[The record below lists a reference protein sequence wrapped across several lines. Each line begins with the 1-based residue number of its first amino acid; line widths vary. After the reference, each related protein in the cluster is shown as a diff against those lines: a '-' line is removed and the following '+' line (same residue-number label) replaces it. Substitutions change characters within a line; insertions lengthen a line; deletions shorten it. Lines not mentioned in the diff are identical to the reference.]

1 LEGPVLGSYSFY
13 ISTLVVYFGIDLL
26 CAWSLNLQY
35 GYAGVINFAF
45 IVFQAAGAYAASVV
59 VLGSDKG
66 LDSYQTYILGSKV
79 PFPLPLVAAALAGA
93 FLSGLIG
100 LFALRRIRRDYQAA
114 VMLIVS
120 LILFQVVS
128 ADVHLFNGSNG
139 LTGIPQPFETSLGF
153 SLSTYQWIYAG
164 WVLVL
169 CVGVYFVVQAL
180 CKSSFGR
187 ALKAIRDQEDAAASL
202 GLNGTLLRMHVF
214 IIGGAIAG
222 LSGGLLVEFIGAWS
236 PGSWGYAETF
246 VIFTALLVGGVGN
259 NRAMVIGTLIVPII
273 VLEIPT
279 FLPAFGYPGLV
290 DAIQWMVIGLLWMLF
305 LLVRPRGLFPEHR
318 YIATRPGSL
327 ALRTGLRG
335 FGTRVLTLGRPEHS
349 VAKSFAQPARSTAL
363 DEEPSF
369 ERDIEVPLSA
379 PVAVTDSVART
390 GPHEP
395 ESRKTLTL
403 DTRAR
408 EPVLVAKELVVR
420 YGGVAAVQGV
430 SLEVF
435 PGEIVGL
442 IGPNGAGK
450 SSVLAALAGQ
460 MRARDGVIRL
470 GGQDVTRSSSYARA
484 RLGLARTFQ
493 TTSEFPAMTVFEN
506 LMVSSRGAAG
516 ASLWHVAG
524 RWRTN
529 RAEDLAAESR
539 AWEVLDRFEMT
550 ETANA
555 YGAELSGGQRR
566 LVEIMRCLMRD
577 PALLLL
583 DEPMVGVA
591 PHLVKKISS
600 DLRSVADE
608 GIGMVLVEHALEVV
622 RTLCDRV
629 VVMALGRV
637 IAEGSYG
644 EVVTDQGVRDAYLG

>member
-1 LEGPVLGSYSFY
+1 MGAYSFY
-13 ISTLVVYFGIDLL
+13 LSTLLVYFAIDLL

-59 VLGSDKG
+59 VLGSDTG
-66 LDSYQTYILGSKV
+66 INSYQTYILGAQV
-79 PFPLPLVAAALAGA
+79 PFPLPLVAAAFAGA
-93 FLSGLIG
+93 FLSGLVG

-139 LTGIPQPFETSLGF
+139 LTGIAHPLQASLGV

-164 WVLVL
+164 WVLAI
-169 CVGVYFVVQAL
+169 CVGMYFVVQAL
-180 CKSSFGR
+180 CRSSWGR
-187 ALKAIRDQEDAAASL
+187 ALKAIRDQEDAATTL
-202 GLNGTLLRMHVF
+202 GLNGTLLRMEVF

-236 PGSWGYAETF
+236 PGAWGYAETF

-259 NRAMVIGTLIVPII
+259 NRGMLLGVLIVPII
-273 VLEIPT
+273 VLQIPT

-305 LLVRPRGLFPEHR
+305 LLVRPRGLLPERR
-318 YIATRPGSL
+318 YVAIRPGSQSS
-327 ALRTGLRG
+327 RGGLRRLAA
-335 FGTRVLTLGRPEHS
+335 RVLTLGRDHGVAGPFVRFPRVTATEHEPPLGERGALPGGL
-349 VAKSFAQPARSTAL
+349 VAAMSS
-363 DEEPSF
+363 E
-369 ERDIEVPLSA
+369 
-379 PVAVTDSVART
+379 T
-390 GPHEP
+390 GTSPHEHVGGIA
-395 ESRKTLTL
+395 LGL
-403 DTRAR
+403 DAPAR
-408 EPVLVAKELVVR
+408 EPVMVAQELVVR

-460 MRARDGVIRL
+460 LRPRGGVIRL
-470 GGQDVTRSSSYARA
+470 CGRDVTRSSPYARA

-506 LMVSSRGAAG
+506 LLVSSRGATG

-529 RAEDLAAESR
+529 RAEDQAAEAR

-600 DLRSVADE
+600 DLRAVANE

-637 IAEGSYG
+637 IAEGSYD

>member
-1 LEGPVLGSYSFY
+1 LGSYSFY
-13 ISTLVVYFGIDLL
+13 LSTLLVYFGIDLL

-59 VLGSDKG
+59 VLGSDTG
-66 LDSYQTYILGSKV
+66 LGAYQTYILGMQV

-139 LTGIPQPFETSLGF
+139 LTGIAHPFQASLGVT
-153 SLSTYQWIYAG
+153 LSTYQWIYAG
-164 WVLVL
+164 WVLAI
-169 CVGVYFVVQAL
+169 CVVVYFVVQAL
-180 CKSSFGR
+180 CKSSWGR

-273 VLEIPT
+273 VLEVPT

-305 LLVRPRGLFPEHR
+305 LLVRPRGLFPERR
-318 YIATRPGSL
+318 YIAKRPGSP
-327 ALRTGLRG
+327 ALRGGLRG
-335 FGTRVLTLGRPEHS
+335 LAARVLTLGRPEHS
-349 VAKSFAQPARSTAL
+349 ATDSFARPARSTAL
-363 DEEPSF
+363 DPEPSRG
-369 ERDIEVPLSA
+369 EREIEVPLA
-379 PVAVTDSVART
+379 GPVAVTGSGAGT
-390 GPHEP
+390 STHELVGT
-395 ESRKTLTL
+395 KALKL
-403 DTRAR
+403 DTPAR
-408 EPVLVAKELVVR
+408 EPVMIAKELVVR

-460 MRARDGVIRL
+460 MRARGGEIRL
-470 GGQDVTRSSSYARA
+470 GGQDVTRSSPYARA

-506 LMVSSRGAAG
+506 LLVSSRGATG
-516 ASLWHVAG
+516 ASLWHVAS

-529 RAEDLAAESR
+529 RAEDQAAETR

-550 ETANA
+550 DTANA

-637 IAEGSYG
+637 IAEGSYD
-644 EVVTDQGVRDAYLG
+644 EVVADKGVRDAYLG

>member
-1 LEGPVLGSYSFY
+1 MGSYSFY
-13 ISTLVVYFGIDLL
+13 ISTLVVYFAIDLL

-59 VLGSDKG
+59 VLGSDTG
-66 LDSYQTYILGSKV
+66 INSYQTYILGTKV
-79 PFPLPLVAAALAGA
+79 PFPLPLVAAAFAGA
-93 FLSGLIG
+93 FLSGLVG

-120 LILFQVVS
+120 LILFQAVS

-139 LTGIPQPFETSLGF
+139 LTGIPHPFQTSLGV

-164 WVLVL
+164 WVLAI
-169 CVGVYFVVQAL
+169 CVVMYFVVQAL
-180 CKSSFGR
+180 CKSSWGR
-187 ALKAIRDQEDAAASL
+187 ALKAIRDQDDAAGSL
-202 GLNGTLLRMHVF
+202 GLNGTLLRMQVF
-214 IIGGAIAG
+214 MIGGAIAG

-236 PGSWGYAETF
+236 PGAWGYAETF

-259 NRAMVIGTLIVPII
+259 NRGMLLGTLIVPIV
-273 VLEIPT
+273 VLQIPT

-305 LLVRPRGLFPEHR
+305 LLVRPRGLMPERR
-318 YIATRPGSL
+318 YVATRPGSL
-327 ALRTGLRG
+327 APRSALGGLAVRM
-335 FGTRVLTLGRPEHS
+335 LTLGRDHGVAGPHVRSPRVTVPEHPLGEGGPTSTGNVAIMKS
-349 VAKSFAQPARSTAL
+349 VTGTSPEQPVSGPASRL
-363 DEEPSF
+363 D
-369 ERDIEVPLSA
+369 
-379 PVAVTDSVART
+379 VAT
-390 GPHEP
+390 
-395 ESRKTLTL
+395 
-403 DTRAR
+403 R
-408 EPVLVAKELVVR
+408 EPVMVAQELVVR

-430 SLEVF
+430 SFEVF

-460 MRARDGVIRL
+460 LRPRGGVIRL
-470 GGQDVTRSSSYARA
+470 GGRDVTKSPPYARA

-493 TTSEFPAMTVFEN
+493 TTSEFPGMTVFEN
-506 LMVSSRGAAG
+506 LLVSSRGATG

-529 RAEDLAAESR
+529 RAEDRAAEAR

-600 DLRSVADE
+600 DLREVADE
-608 GIGMVLVEHALEVV
+608 GIGMVLVEHALDVV
-622 RTLCDRV
+622 STLCDRV

-637 IAEGSYG
+637 IAQGTYD

>member
-1 LEGPVLGSYSFY
+1 LGSYSFY
-13 ISTLVVYFGIDLL
+13 LSTLLVYFAIDLL

-59 VLGSDKG
+59 VLGSDTG
-66 LDSYQTYILGSKV
+66 INSYETYILGAKV
-79 PFPLPLVAAALAGA
+79 PFPLPLVAAAFAGA
-93 FLSGLIG
+93 FLSGLVG

-120 LILFQVVS
+120 LILFQAVS
-128 ADVHLFNGSNG
+128 ADTHLFNGSNG
-139 LTGIPQPFETSLGF
+139 LTGIAHPLQASLGV

-164 WVLVL
+164 WVSAI
-169 CVGVYFVVQAL
+169 CVVMYFVVQAL
-180 CKSSFGR
+180 CRSSWGR
-187 ALKAIRDQEDAAASL
+187 ALKAIRDQDDAASSL
-202 GLNGTLLRMHVF
+202 GLNGTVLRMQVF

-236 PGSWGYAETF
+236 PGAWGYAETF

-259 NRAMVIGTLIVPII
+259 NRGMLLGTLIVPII
-273 VLEIPT
+273 VLQVPT

-305 LLVRPRGLFPEHR
+305 LLVRPRGLLPER
-318 YIATRPGSL
+318 RNIATRPGSPL
-327 ALRTGLRG
+327 PRSGLQGLVIRM
-335 FGTRVLTLGRPEHS
+335 LTLGRDHS
-349 VAKSFAQPARSTAL
+349 VTEPFVRSPAITAPA
-363 DEEPSF
+363 PSPG
-369 ERDIEVPLSA
+369 EQGEASPAGS
-379 PVAVTDSVART
+379 VAVMRSVT
-390 GPHEP
+390 GSSPHEHVNGHAP
-395 ESRKTLTL
+395 RPDVLT
-403 DTRAR
+403 R
-408 EPVLVAKELVVR
+408 EPVMVAQDLVVR

-430 SLEVF
+430 SLQVF

-450 SSVLAALAGQ
+450 SSLLAALAGQ
-460 MRARDGVIRL
+460 LRPRGGVIRL
-470 GGQDVTRSSSYARA
+470 RGQDVTKSAPYARA

-506 LMVSSRGAAG
+506 LLVSSRGATG

-529 RAEDLAAESR
+529 RAEDQAAEAR

-600 DLRSVADE
+600 DLREVADE

-622 RTLCDRV
+622 STLCDRV

-637 IAEGSYG
+637 IAEGTYD

>member
-1 LEGPVLGSYSFY
+1 MGSYSFY
-13 ISTLVVYFGIDLL
+13 LSTLLVYFGIDLL

-59 VLGSDKG
+59 VLGSDTG
-66 LDSYQTYILGSKV
+66 LGAYQTYIFGMQV

-128 ADVHLFNGSNG
+128 ADIHLFNGSNG
-139 LTGIPQPFETSLGF
+139 LTGIPHPFQASLGVT
-153 SLSTYQWIYAG
+153 LSTYQWIYAG
-164 WVLVL
+164 WVLAI
-169 CVGVYFVVQAL
+169 CVVVYFLVQAL
-180 CKSSFGR
+180 CKSSWGR

-305 LLVRPRGLFPEHR
+305 LLVRPRGLFPERR
-318 YIATRPGSL
+318 YIAKRPGSPP
-327 ALRTGLRG
+327 LRGGLRG
-335 FGTRVLTLGRPEHS
+335 LATRVLTLGRPEHS
-349 VAKSFAQPARSTAL
+349 AADSFARPAHSTAL
-363 DEEPSF
+363 DQEPSLG
-369 ERDIEVPLSA
+369 EREIEVPVAGLVVVTGSA
-379 PVAVTDSVART
+379 AGTST
-390 GPHEP
+390 HELVGT
-395 ESRKTLTL
+395 KALNL
-403 DTRAR
+403 DIPAR
-408 EPVLVAKELVVR
+408 EPVMVAKELVVR

-460 MRARDGVIRL
+460 MRARGGVIRL
-470 GGQDVTRSSSYARA
+470 GGQDVTRSSPYARA

-506 LMVSSRGAAG
+506 LLVSSRGATG
-516 ASLWHVAG
+516 ASLWHVAS

-529 RAEDLAAESR
+529 RAEDQAAEAR

-550 ETANA
+550 DTANA

-600 DLRSVADE
+600 DLRSVADD

-637 IAEGSYG
+637 IAEGSYD
-644 EVVTDQGVRDAYLG
+644 EVVADKGVRDAYLG

>member
-1 LEGPVLGSYSFY
+1 MGAYSFY
-13 ISTLVVYFGIDLL
+13 LSTLLVYFAIDLL

-59 VLGSDKG
+59 VLGSDTG
-66 LDSYQTYILGSKV
+66 INSYQTYILGAQV
-79 PFPLPLVAAALAGA
+79 PFPLPLVAAAFAGA
-93 FLSGLIG
+93 FLSGLVG

-139 LTGIPQPFETSLGF
+139 LTGIAHPLQASLGV

-164 WVLVL
+164 WVLAI
-169 CVGVYFVVQAL
+169 CVGMYFVVQAL
-180 CKSSFGR
+180 CRSSWGR
-187 ALKAIRDQEDAAASL
+187 ALKAIRDQEDAAATL
-202 GLNGTLLRMHVF
+202 GLNGTLLRMEVF

-236 PGSWGYAETF
+236 PGAWGYAETF

-259 NRAMVIGTLIVPII
+259 NRGMLLGVLIVPIL
-273 VLEIPT
+273 VLQIPT

-305 LLVRPRGLFPEHR
+305 LLVRPRGLLPERR
-318 YIATRPGSL
+318 YVAIRLGSQSS
-327 ALRTGLRG
+327 RG
-335 FGTRVLTLGRPEHS
+335 GFRRLTARVLTLGRDHGVAGPFVRSPRVTAPEHEPPLGERGALPAGL
-349 VAKSFAQPARSTAL
+349 VAAKSSEAGTSLHEHVGGIAL
-363 DEEPSF
+363 GLD
-369 ERDIEVPLSA
+369 A
-379 PVAVTDSVART
+379 PV
-390 GPHEP
+390 
-395 ESRKTLTL
+395 
-403 DTRAR
+403 R
-408 EPVLVAKELVVR
+408 EPVMVAQELVVR

-460 MRARDGVIRL
+460 LRPRGGVIRL
-470 GGQDVTRSSSYARA
+470 CGRDVTRSSPYGRA

-506 LMVSSRGAAG
+506 LLVSSRGATG

-529 RAEDLAAESR
+529 RAEDQAAEAR

-600 DLRSVADE
+600 DLRAVANE

-637 IAEGSYG
+637 IAEGSYD

>member
-1 LEGPVLGSYSFY
+1 MGSYSFY
-13 ISTLVVYFGIDLL
+13 LSTLVVYFGIDLL

-59 VLGSDKG
+59 VLGSDTG
-66 LDSYQTYILGSKV
+66 INSYQTYILGTQV
-79 PFPLPLVAAALAGA
+79 PFPLPLVAAAFAGA
-93 FLSGLIG
+93 LLSGLVG

-120 LILFQVVS
+120 LILFQAVS
-128 ADVHLFNGSNG
+128 ADIHLFNGSNG
-139 LTGIPQPFETSLGF
+139 LTGIPHPFQASLGV

-164 WVLVL
+164 WVLAI
-169 CVGVYFVVQAL
+169 CVGMYFVVQAL
-180 CKSSFGR
+180 CRSSWGR
-187 ALKAIRDQEDAAASL
+187 ALRAIRDQDDAASSL
-202 GLNGTLLRMHVF
+202 GLNGTILKMQVF
-214 IIGGAIAG
+214 IIGGAMAG

-259 NRAMVIGTLIVPII
+259 NRGMLLGTLIVPII
-273 VLEIPT
+273 VLEVPT

-305 LLVRPRGLFPEHR
+305 LLVRPRGLLPERR
-318 YIATRPGSL
+318 YVATRPGFPSP
-327 ALRTGLRG
+327 RSGLGG
-335 FGTRVLTLGRPEHS
+335 FAARVLTLGRDHS
-349 VAKSFAQPARSTAL
+349 VADSPVRSPRVTAPKFEPPLAEQGEAPPAGIVPVMKSVTASRSHQRVGANAPSL
-363 DEEPSF
+363 D
-369 ERDIEVPLSA
+369 VP
-379 PVAVTDSVART
+379 
-390 GPHEP
+390 
-395 ESRKTLTL
+395 
-403 DTRAR
+403 AR
-408 EPVLVAKELVVR
+408 EPVMVAQELVVR
-420 YGGVAAVQGV
+420 YGGVLAVQGV

-450 SSVLAALAGQ
+450 SSLLAALAGQ
-460 MRARDGVIRL
+460 LRPRGGVIRL
-470 GGQDVTRSSSYARA
+470 CGRDVTKSPSYARA

-506 LMVSSRGAAG
+506 LLVSSRGATG

-524 RWRTN
+524 RWRMN
-529 RAEDLAAESR
+529 RAEDLAAEAR
-539 AWEVLDRFEMT
+539 VWEVLDRFEMT
-550 ETANA
+550 ESANA

-600 DLRSVADE
+600 DLRQVADE

-622 RTLCDRV
+622 STLCDRV

-637 IAEGSYG
+637 IAEGSYD
-644 EVVTDQGVRDAYLG
+644 EVVTDQGVRDAYIG

>member
-1 LEGPVLGSYSFY
+1 MGSYSFY
-13 ISTLVVYFGIDLL
+13 LSTLLVYFAIDLL

-59 VLGSDKG
+59 VLGSDTG
-66 LDSYQTYILGSKV
+66 INSYETYILGAKV
-79 PFPLPLVAAALAGA
+79 PFPLPLVAAAFAGA
-93 FLSGLIG
+93 FLSGLVG

-120 LILFQVVS
+120 LILFQAVS
-128 ADVHLFNGSNG
+128 ADTHLFNGSNG
-139 LTGIPQPFETSLGF
+139 LTGIAHPLQASLGV

-164 WVLVL
+164 WVSAI
-169 CVGVYFVVQAL
+169 CVVMYFVVQAL
-180 CKSSFGR
+180 CRSSWGR
-187 ALKAIRDQEDAAASL
+187 ALKAIRDQDDAASSL
-202 GLNGTLLRMHVF
+202 GLNGTVLRMQVF

-236 PGSWGYAETF
+236 PGAWGYAETF

-259 NRAMVIGTLIVPII
+259 NRGMLLGTLIVPII
-273 VLEIPT
+273 VLQVPT

-305 LLVRPRGLFPEHR
+305 LLVRPRGLLPER
-318 YIATRPGSL
+318 RNIATRPGSPL
-327 ALRTGLRG
+327 PRSGLQGLVIRM
-335 FGTRVLTLGRPEHS
+335 LTLGRDHS
-349 VAKSFAQPARSTAL
+349 VTEPFVRSPAITAPA
-363 DEEPSF
+363 PSPG
-369 ERDIEVPLSA
+369 EQGEASPAGS
-379 PVAVTDSVART
+379 VAVMRSVT
-390 GPHEP
+390 GSSPHEHVNGHAP
-395 ESRKTLTL
+395 RPDVLT
-403 DTRAR
+403 R
-408 EPVLVAKELVVR
+408 EPVMVAQDLVVR

-430 SLEVF
+430 SLQVF

-450 SSVLAALAGQ
+450 SSLLAALAGQ
-460 MRARDGVIRL
+460 LRPRGGVIRL
-470 GGQDVTRSSSYARA
+470 RGQDVTKSAPYARA

-506 LMVSSRGAAG
+506 LLVSSRGATG

-529 RAEDLAAESR
+529 RAEDQAAEAR

-600 DLRSVADE
+600 DLREVADE

-622 RTLCDRV
+622 STLCDRV

-637 IAEGSYG
+637 IAEGTYD